1 MNLIILELCILL
13 FLSTALIIFI
23 YCILEGGSIVESFL
37 ISIVCGIIFELF
49 TFMIILLICIIIKII

>member
-13 FLSTALIIFI
+13 FLLTMLIIFI

-49 TFMIILLICIIIKII
+49 TFMIILVICKIIKII